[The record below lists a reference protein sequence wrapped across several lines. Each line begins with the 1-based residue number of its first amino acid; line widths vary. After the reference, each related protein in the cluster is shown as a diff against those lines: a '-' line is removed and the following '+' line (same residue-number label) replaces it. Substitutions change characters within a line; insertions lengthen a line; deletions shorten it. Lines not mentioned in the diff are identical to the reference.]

1 MRARKRA
8 ADSHTEQQ
16 YMIRPTHV
24 NHYGRLFGGEL
35 MKWIDE
41 VAGIVAMRHSG
52 SNITTAAIDNLQFK
66 APVMTGDMVVLIGH
80 VTYTGRTSMEVRVDT
95 YKEEFDGTR
104 HVINRAY
111 LTEVAID
118 DDGQPIEVPELI
130 VETEA
135 EQLEYASAL
144 KRCELRKQRRQE
156 GF

>member
-1 MRARKRA
+1 MRIKKRSA
-8 ADSHTEQQ
+8 ESHTEQQ
-16 YMIRPTHV
+16 YMIRPIHV

-41 VAGIVAMRHSG
+41 VAGIAAMRHSE

-66 APVMTGDMVVLIGH
+66 APAMTGDMIVLIAR

-95 YKEEFDGTR
+95 YKEDPDGTR

-118 DDGQPIEVPELI
+118 ADGNPVEVPELI
-130 VETEA
+130 IESEA
-135 EQLEYASAL
+135 EQLEYESAL

>member
-52 SNITTAAIDNLQFK
+52 SHITTAAIDNLQFK

-95 YKEEFDGTR
+95 YKEELDGTR